1 MSSLIAKSVV
11 CDGNSITFGVGG
23 TAYPTQLQTLLLQQG
38 GIPVTNTG
46 VAGKTTQNRIDAFS
60 AEVAPYYAAGA
71 ELVFFEQYNSFN
83 PFNGNRTVEQEKALV
98 QTYVSQA
105 QGAGF
110 KVWICSP
117 PPTMDTDINDKI
129 TPYSVWLRGNHGFA
143 DGFIDFNALSVL
155 TPPGY
160 IDNPTYFSDS
170 VHLTTRGHAAMADLV
185 YSVITARARTA
196 TALYANFIR
205 SLLRGTVSA
214 NQLTES
220 CDGAGNLVLTPGAG

>member
-1 MSSLIAKSVV
+1 
-11 CDGNSITFGVGG
+11 
-23 TAYPTQLQTLLLQQG
+23 
-38 GIPVTNTG
+38 VTNVG
-46 VAGKTTQNRIDAFS
+46 IAGKTTQQLIDGFA
-60 AEVAPYYAAGA
+60 ANVAPSYSAGA

-105 QGAGF
+105 QTAGF

-129 TPYSVWLRGNHGFA
+129 TPYTVWLRDHHGFA
-143 DGFIDFNALSVL
+143 DGFIDLNALSVL

-170 VHLTTRGHAAMADLV
+170 VHLTTAGYAAVAALV
-185 YSVITARARTA
+185 YSVISSRARTG
-196 TALYANFIR
+196 TALYADFIR
-205 SLLRGTVSA
+205 RLFNGTLSA
-214 NQLTES
+214 TTLTES
-220 CDGAGNLVLTPGAG
+220 LDSAGNLVLTPGNG